1 MTAKPHVAEASI
13 LGVVFDAEP
22 LGAERARFR
31 AWQMWMERL
40 DPAEM
45 RNAALYDG
53 ALLLQGNHQIVV
65 IAVSGSPA
73 VIAYVRDAFAA
84 PDLAAFTG
92 IAPISHRF
100 LDEQSLPRERLVL
113 RGYINDQHAFV
124 AQQDEGH
131 LIAIARHAEWLV
143 VDPPAPP
150 VAPAAPSRPAAMS
163 PEQMARVET
172 VTMQAT
178 KLDGATQVMM
188 RLWRVSSSSRRAADR
203 RRRVLFGTLGTA
215 LILLAVGI
223 IVFKFATQLQARG
236 LNKHPTVTPAK
247 NAVLMVVAPL
257 SLQIPCQPGS
267 PDQFIISN
275 NGTGDFT
282 WTSNGTRFAPL
293 LAMSAAN
300 GTLAGGDSQVV
311 IVTASQ
317 RISAKHVAT
326 LLITDSSGGTAR
338 VTLNYGGCA
347 P

>member
-1 MTAKPHVAEASI
+1 MTAKPPAAEASI

-65 IAVSGSPA
+65 IAVSGSPT

-100 LDEQSLPRERLVL
+100 LDEQSLPRERLAL
-113 RGYINDQHAFV
+113 RGYINDRHAFV
-124 AQQDEGH
+124 VQHEEGH
-131 LIAIARHAEWLV
+131 LTAIARHAEWLIA
-143 VDPPAPP
+143 DPPSPN
-150 VAPAAPSRPAAMS
+150 VAPAPLSRSAAMS
-163 PEQMARVET
+163 SEQMTRVET
-172 VTMQAT
+172 VTMHAT

-188 RLWRVSSSSRRAADR
+188 RLWRVSPASRRTADKR
-203 RRRVLFGTLGTA
+203 RRIIFGAIGTM
-215 LILLAVGI
+215 LILIAIGI
-223 IVFKFATQLQARG
+223 VVLKFATQLQAHG

-257 SLQIPCQPGS
+257 SLHIPCQPGS
-267 PDQFIISN
+267 PDQFTISN
-275 NGTGDFT
+275 NGGADFT
-282 WTSNGTRFAPL
+282 WSSNGAHFAPL
-293 LAMSAAN
+293 LAMSAVTGSVAV
-300 GTLAGGDSQVV
+300 GDSQIVV
-311 IVTASQ
+311 ITTNEPIA
-317 RISAKHVAT
+317 AKHVDT
-326 LLITDSSGGTAR
+326 LMITASSGITAR
-338 VTLNYGGCA
+338 LTLTYGGCT